1 MQERNVMRYSQHLI
15 VTVILLILA
24 SVVQAENIRVG
35 SQTRQMTVIAPSGL
49 SNPMLII
56 QLHGMNQDA
65 AYQKN
70 ASKWEPIADREKIIV
85 VFPEGINKSW
95 DLSGNSD
102 LDFIQAIID
111 TMDSR
116 HKIDRNRVYVSG
128 FSMGGMM
135 CYHVANKMSDKIA
148 AVGPVSGYP
157 MGGTTATSTRPIPI
171 MHIHGTTDEVVGFSG
186 VAGTLSAWRNHL
198 GCPSNSETIKPYPS
212 GKSGSAA
219 TKQTWGPCDENSEVV
234 LISIEGKGH
243 WYSMDE
249 ASVNSSEELLAFF
262 KAHPLKDV
270 TAARQTVSK
279 AESRLPVTLT
289 MGRSALQV
297 AFTVSGNRQLAAQ
310 LFTMKGSLVSS
321 AKTLKRSGDIYSASL
336 NTAEFPAGCYLLKIS
351 DGHSVLH
358 QSELMLTK

>member
-1 MQERNVMRYSQHLI
+1 MRSRVMFC
-15 VTVILLILA
+15 
-24 SVVQAENIRVG
+24 SVLVALMWGSIIRAENIQVG

-70 ASKWEPIADREKIIV
+70 ASKWEPIAEREKIIV

-95 DLSGNSD
+95 DISGNRD
-102 LDFIQAIID
+102 LDFIKAIID

-116 HKIDRNRVYVSG
+116 HKIDRKRIYVSG

-135 CYHVANKMSDKIA
+135 SYHVANKMSDKIA

-157 MGGTTATSTRPIPI
+157 MGGATATSTRPIPI
-171 MHIHGTTDEVVGFSG
+171 MHIHGTTDDVVGFSG

-249 ASVNSSEELLAFF
+249 VSVNSSEELLAFF

-270 TAARQTVSK
+270 TAMRQEVAK
-279 AESRLPVTLT
+279 AENRLPATLT
-289 MGRSALQV
+289 MGSSALQI
-297 AFTVSGNRQLAAQ
+297 AFTVSGNRQLSAQ
-310 LFTMKGSLVSS
+310 LFTMKGSLVFS
-321 AKTLKRSGDIYSASL
+321 AAALKRSGDAYSGSL
-336 NTAEFPAGCYLLKIS
+336 RTAELPAGCYLLKIS

-358 QSELMLTK
+358 QSELLLTK

>member
-1 MQERNVMRYSQHLI
+1 
-15 VTVILLILA
+15 
-24 SVVQAENIRVG
+24 
-35 SQTRQMTVIAPSGL
+35 
-49 SNPMLII
+49 MLII

-70 ASKWEPIADREKIIV
+70 ASKWEPIAEREKIIV

-95 DLSGNSD
+95 DISGNRD

-116 HKIDRNRVYVSG
+116 HKIDRKRVYVSG

-135 CYHVANKMSDKIA
+135 SYHVANKMSDKIA

-157 MGGTTATSTRPIPI
+157 MGGATATSTRPIPI
-171 MHIHGTTDEVVGFSG
+171 MHIHGTTDDVVGFSG
-186 VAGTLSAWRNHL
+186 VAGTLSTWRNHL
-198 GCPSNSETIKPYPS
+198 GCPSNSETIKPYPA

-249 ASVNSSEELLAFF
+249 VSVNSSEELLAFF

-270 TAARQTVSK
+270 TALRQEVAK
-279 AESRLPVTLT
+279 AENRSPVTLT
-289 MGRSALQV
+289 MGRSALQI
-297 AFTVSGNRQLAAQ
+297 AFTVSGNRQLTAQ

-321 AKTLKRSGDIYSASL
+321 AAALKRSGDTCSGSL
-336 NTAEFPAGCYLLKIS
+336 STAELPAGCYLLKIS
-351 DGHSVLH
+351 DAHSVLN
-358 QSELMLTK
+358 QSEVMLTK